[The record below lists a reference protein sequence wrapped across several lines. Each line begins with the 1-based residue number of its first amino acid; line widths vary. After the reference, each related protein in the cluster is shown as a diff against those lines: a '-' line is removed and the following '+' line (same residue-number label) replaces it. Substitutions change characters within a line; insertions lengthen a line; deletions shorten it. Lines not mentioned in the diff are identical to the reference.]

1 MKVAEII
8 KELKES
14 SGKVLP
20 EPAKDKA
27 EPAKSGKHKTKEE
40 IEAYRQKKMAEEE
53 ARYLGKQPKK
63 REKAEKAEKVGKT
76 RTEGPKPR
84 KESEAKTGEK
94 VQKVKRAQKVEKVRK
109 VPSKM
114 LEMPKMLKPLVPLYL
129 LHIPG
134 LPKGDGIV
142 ICYAEGVGE

>member
-1 MKVAEII
+1 MKLTEII

-14 SGKVLP
+14 SGKALP

-63 REKAEKAEKVGKT
+63 REKAEKAGKAGKT
-76 RTEGPKPR
+76 RADGPKPR
-84 KESEAKTGEK
+84 KEPEAKTEEK
-94 VQKVKRAQKVEKVRK
+94 VQKVQKVQKA
-109 VPSKM
+109 PLKM
-114 LEMPKMLKPLVPLYL
+114 LEMPKMMKPLVPLYL